1 MFTRRVSLSTEECE
15 ASRAYIDAC
24 LADKENKETIVPAGA
39 WAELRPDKEVI
50 YIDGKRRVCRVLHCI
65 AGAGGG
71 VASPV
76 VFTIW

>member
-15 ASRAYIDAC
+15 ASRDYIDAC

-50 YIDGKRRVCRVLHCI
+50 YNDGKHWVRLIFYCI
-65 AGAGGG
+65 AGAGGCLR
-71 VASPV
+71 PV
-76 VFTIW
+76 LYTTW